1 MARAAGHGGSDFSAI
16 LDWFCSVSG
25 TEKPRLRTPR

>member
-25 TEKPRLRTPR
+25 TENPRLRRSE